1 MFLSRGSWDKR
12 GMDGWSYLLFS
23 SDSWW
28 FSKGIFPNSDNRF
41 NVMSAL
47 FEAVVFSY
55 SISRDSFG
63 ILLCCCR
70 CKWCCSLLLFRLTGF
85 DGEDWHWHWPGPES
99 FGFLIRHFLF
109 SWMSDLITVFFW
121 QVLQIFCYQLR
132 LESRTFAVY
141 VLFVSIGSI
150 NDSSFNPR
158 KKTRCCVIELFL
170 KDLMKCTCA
179 LSRFGNGHRIHNWIL
194 IVKHV
199 RLNISVT
206 ICDSLT
212 FHCRSF
218 GIKNNAERTNKG
230 KIFSAFLAI
239 CGEQECQNE
248 MDTLDKER
256 DFERRKEREK
266 SRRVFAKCSE
276 RKFEA
281 ARNAERRRDRY
292 KKETARHTLCP
303 RGLLLPPR

>member
-12 GMDGWSYLLFS
+12 RMDGWSYLLFS

-109 SWMSDLITVFFW
+109 SWMSDLITVFF
-121 QVLQIFCYQLR
+121 
-132 LESRTFAVY
+132 
-141 VLFVSIGSI
+141 
-150 NDSSFNPR
+150 D
-158 KKTRCCVIELFL
+158 RCCKFFVINWDWSHVHSRCMYCLY
-170 KDLMKCTCA
+170 
-179 LSRFGNGHRIHNWIL
+179 LSVPSMIPVLIL
-194 IVKHV
+194 EKKPDAVL
-199 RLNISVT
+199 LNY
-206 ICDSLT
+206 
-212 FHCRSF
+212 F
-218 GIKNNAERTNKG
+218 
-230 KIFSAFLAI
+230 
-239 CGEQECQNE
+239 
-248 MDTLDKER
+248 
-256 DFERRKEREK
+256 
-266 SRRVFAKCSE
+266 
-276 RKFEA
+276 
-281 ARNAERRRDRY
+281 
-292 KKETARHTLCP
+292 
-303 RGLLLPPR
+303 